1 MEQRSHQLAQR
12 LRDRQERYSPIGPKP
27 QGLPF
32 KETVVRLVEYLHEAR
47 KIQLA
52 VAFGNEVG
60 AGLEDASDRRFDPI
74 ALYADN
80 PDVLDDIQRLVEF
93 ELSTNEADLLD
104 RRTDSVFAYNT
115 LVFGAA
121 IKLARGEALS
131 QGLSEFI
138 IDHLIAP
145 KPPIPPKGRGRPK
158 KTKDSDRIRVSA
170 IAFAAAHGLTPTR
183 NEATVE
189 KRSACDAVAGA
200 AQILHQSHGLQDYA
214 TGWSYENLRKLWQSS
229 R

>member
-1 MEQRSHQLAQR
+1 
-12 LRDRQERYSPIGPKP
+12 
-27 QGLPF
+27 
-32 KETVVRLVEYLHEAR
+32 
-47 KIQLA
+47 
-52 VAFGNEVG
+52 VG
-60 AGLEDASDRRFDPI
+60 AGLEDVTDRRFDHI

-80 PDVLDDIQRLVEF
+80 RDELHEIQRLVEF
-93 ELSTNEADLLD
+93 ELSTNEAELLE
-104 RRTDSVFAYNT
+104 RKTDSVFAYNT

-170 IAFAAAHGLTPTR
+170 IAFAVAHSLTPTR

-189 KRSACDAVAGA
+189 KLSACDAVARA
-200 AQILHQSHGLQDYA
+200 AQIMHQSHGIKDYA